1 MGQSKRLL
9 FVALVPPQNI
19 QDQVTEIKKYF
30 AEKYNSGH
38 ALRSVPHITLQPPFR
53 WPTER
58 LTVLEESLR
67 SFAQERFTFSI
78 TLSGFSAF
86 PPRVIYVNVL
96 KTPELLKIQQDL
108 ILFTETTLGIV
119 HPPSKIR
126 PFSPHVTVAFRD
138 LTKQNFRAAWLEFRE
153 RSLEFEFTASHL
165 TLLIHN
171 GGRWDIC
178 NQFPF
183 LDRSQANF
191 SYAKPWEMK
200 PDQ

>member
-19 QDQVTEIKKYF
+19 QDQVTEIKHYF

-53 WPTER
+53 WPTEQ
-58 LTVLEESLR
+58 LTVLEKSLEDFVQKR
-67 SFAQERFTFSI
+67 PTFPI
-78 TLSGFSAF
+78 TLSGFAAF
-86 PPRVIYVNVL
+86 PPRVIYINVL
-96 KTPELLKIQQDL
+96 KTPELLQIQQDL

-119 HPPSKIR
+119 HPASKMR

-138 LTKQNFRAAWLEFRE
+138 LTKQNFRVAWREFQE
-153 RSLEFEFTASHL
+153 RSLEFEFLASHL

-171 GGRWDIC
+171 GRRWDI
-178 NQFPF
+178 QSEFPF
-183 LDRSQANF
+183 PNNSQANF
-191 SYAKPWEMK
+191 LSETKP
-200 PDQ
+200 